1 MSAQVDVIIVGGGV
15 IGCSAAY
22 YLSLKGLKVMLLEK
36 GRIGGEASGAAAGML
51 GAQSELTEDGP
62 LWKLA
67 RCGRDLFPR
76 LAEEL
81 RELSGIDIALVQRGM
96 LKVAV
101 KEQDIAEL
109 QRLLELQQQSGE
121 EAAWIDAAEARERE
135 PLLSPAVLGA
145 LHLPREGHVLAPRL
159 TAAFAGA
166 AAALGAELREYADVR
181 SLLTEGKRVVGVSTA
196 SGAVHAGS
204 VVLAAGVWSGTLAE
218 PLGLSL
224 PLYPV
229 QGECL
234 CLRSRMPLLR
244 ATVAAPGGS
253 YLVPKAGGRMVVGA
267 TEHEGVFSREVT
279 AAGVATLLARAR
291 ELVPALAE
299 AEWDRAWSGLRPQTP
314 DGLPY
319 IGPAAGHPGL
329 YVAAGHFRN
338 GILLGPITGQHIA
351 DLITGEGKKDGV
363 TLWSAF
369 HPERESRAYREGTLN

>member
-1 MSAQVDVIIVGGGV
+1 MSAQVDAIIVGGGV

-36 GRIGGEASGAAAGML
+36 GRIGQEASGAAAGML

-67 RCGRDLFPR
+67 RYSRDLFPR

-81 RELSGIDIALVQRGM
+81 RELSGIDIALVQRCM

-101 KEQDIAEL
+101 TEQDAAEL
-109 QRLLELQQQSGE
+109 KRLLDLQQQAGE
-121 EAAWIDAAEARERE
+121 EAAWIGAAEARERE
-135 PLLSPAVLGA
+135 PSLTPAVLGA
-145 LHLPREGHVLAPRL
+145 LYLPCEGHVLAPRL

-181 SLLTEGKRVVGVSTA
+181 SLLTEGKRVIGVSTA
-196 SGAVHAGS
+196 GDAVHAGS
-204 VVLAAGVWSGTLAE
+204 VVLAAGVWSGTLAG

-234 CLRSRMPLLR
+234 CLRSRKPLLR
-244 ATVAAPGGS
+244 STVAAPGGC
-253 YLVPKAGGRMVVGA
+253 YLVPKAGSRMVVGA
-267 TEHEGVFSREVT
+267 TEHEGVFTRRVT
-279 AAGVATLLARAR
+279 AAGVASLLARAR
-291 ELVPALAE
+291 ELVPALEE
-299 AEWDRAWSGLRPQTP
+299 AEWERAWSGLRPQTP

-319 IGPAAGHPGL
+319 IGPVAEYPGL

-338 GILLGPITGQHIA
+338 GILLSPVTGRYIA
-351 DLITGEGKKDGV
+351 GLVVEEDTGEDV
-363 TLWSAF
+363 EFWSDF
-369 HPERESRAYREGTLN
+369 HPDRRSGHVEKAL